1 MTTDNVVVVTTDYV
15 PGFRITKTIGPEF
28 GVVVR
33 SRGIGGNVIA
43 GLRGLIGG
51 EINEYTKMLSDAR
64 EHAVQRLMENAAA
77 AGANAVVSM
86 RFDSSEI
93 GQIMTE
99 VVAYGT
105 AVVVEKEDSR
115 AEAVSL
121 R

>member
-1 MTTDNVVVVTTDYV
+1 MAENSIIIVTTNYV
-15 PGFRITKTIGPEF
+15 PGFRIAKTIGPTF
-28 GVVVR
+28 GIVVR
-33 SRGIGGNVIA
+33 SRGIGGNIVA

-77 AGANAVVSM
+77 LGANADVDM
-86 RFDSSEI
+86 RFDSSDI

-105 AVVVEKEDSR
+105 AIVVEKDS
-115 AEAVSL
+115 EKPGTVSL